1 MPPAFDFL
9 TPPTPL
15 AYFAS
20 LVGDDDQLPLLEAAV
35 AIAQDEYPDLD
46 VQNVL
51 GDVDQLLA
59 GKGHEDYQEIAGVKL
74 PFSDLEQGRL
84 ALQAWRLRQTKE
96 QA

>member
-1 MPPAFDFL
+1 MFRNTRRGTL
-9 TPPTPL
+9 ISMSQT
-15 AYFAS
+15 S
-20 LVGDDDQLPLLEAAV
+20 W
-35 AIAQDEYPDLD
+35 I
-46 VQNVL
+46 
-51 GDVDQLLA
+51 DVDMNELPTGTVTLLLA

>member
-1 MPPAFDFL
+1 MRYHCDYQPNLLGSAPQVLHIGPWRLHYLAFARHATDTRPP
-9 TPPTPL
+9 
-15 AYFAS
+15 
-20 LVGDDDQLPLLEAAV
+20 
-35 AIAQDEYPDLD
+35 
-46 VQNVL
+46 VL
-51 GDVDQLLA
+51 LLA